1 MFKKILIVLM
11 IGCFLLGMATR
22 AEAENVKE
30 EAEEEVMSDSTTA
43 DFGTTTT
50 ESESN
55 SKTHYQIS
63 AATVSKLAL
72 GDTITNMIFGET
84 EMLVSDARALGVKG
98 LEQRRADEKIRVRYP
113 KVVMVSDKETIKKYK
128 EALIESIKFF
138 DSSGKLKKE
147 IPVQKYIPKKRSP
160 GSVGISDNEKYLW
173 INTPTKED
181 KGISRVSTVVFDSD
195 GKRLWGFE
203 HNSASMYL
211 SPNGEY
217 IVGFPDLE
225 CGECPILVYNKN
237 GKILEEIGKDDQSYD
252 IAFSKDGS
260 YFAVRVI
267 KIDWEMETNIH
278 INRQSADLL
287 VIDDQGN
294 ELWRKEKIAKG
305 DASFGEVKI
314 SNDTIIFMTGFGEFK
329 IYYFDKN
336 GGLLKTEQGDIKRA
350 KEFKN

>member
-98 LEQRRADEKIRVRYP
+98 LEQKRADEKIRVKYP
-113 KVVMVSDKETIKKYK
+113 KVVMVSDKK
-128 EALIESIKFF
+128 SIGRPKAKSLKFF
-138 DSSGKLKKE
+138 DGKGKLKKE
-147 IPVQKYIPKKRSP
+147 ISVQEYVSERKGGPASVEIPK
-160 GSVGISDNEKYLW
+160 GGKYLA
-173 INTPTKED
+173 INAPIEAD
-181 KGISRVSTVVFDSD
+181 EKGIWGKNTVVFNAD
-195 GKRLWGFE
+195 GDRLWGFD
-203 HNSASMYL
+203 HGLVSVYL

-217 IVGFPDLE
+217 MVGQGWESGPVIVYSKKGEILKEIDNDGF
-225 CGECPILVYNKN
+225 
-237 GKILEEIGKDDQSYD
+237 SD
-252 IAFSKDGS
+252 ISFSDNGS
-260 YFAVRVI
+260 YFAVILKGVDR
-267 KIDWEMETNIH
+267 EMETERYVDRVYANLIVV
-278 INRQSADLL
+278 NA
-287 VIDDQGN
+287 QGA
-294 ELWRKEKIAKG
+294 ELWRKERIARG
-305 DASFGEVKI
+305 MAYGAEVKI
-314 SNDTIIFMTGFGEFK
+314 SNDVISVITGVGEYK
-329 IYYFDKN
+329 MYSFDRN
-336 GGLLKTEQGDIKRA
+336 GKLLKTEQGDVEQLRN
-350 KEFKN
+350 FKN